1 MSEEE
6 RHYNTDAQGFLKN
19 LTVKIPAREVKLTK
33 KDIGNY
39 ITADLIPLLLCI
51 DETPRSL
58 REIRKM
64 VQTVEM
70 THRLVGYCDEH
81 VLKKFLSLLVSMG
94 FVVRSK
100 EGNKQYRY
108 RRKTYA
114 DAAKERVKDGRI

>member
-1 MSEEE
+1 MSEEK
-6 RHYNTDAQGFLKN
+6 HYNTDAQGFLKS
-19 LTVKIPAREVKLTK
+19 LTVKVPAREVKLTK

-81 VLKKFLSLLVSMG
+81 VLKKFLSLMVSMG

-100 EGNKQYRY
+100 EGNRQYRY
-108 RRKTYA
+108 RRKTYT
-114 DAAKERVKDGRI
+114 DAAEERLKDGRI

>member
-1 MSEEE
+1 MSDE
-6 RHYNTDAQGFLKN
+6 RRYNTDSQGFLKN
-19 LTVKIPAREVKLTK
+19 LTVKVPAREVKLTR
-33 KDIGNY
+33 KDIGSY

-70 THRLVGYCDEH
+70 THRAVRYCDEH
-81 VLKKFLSLLVSMG
+81 VLKNFLSLLVSMG

-100 EGNKQYRY
+100 EGNRQYRY

-114 DAAKERVKDGRI
+114 DAAEERLKDGRI